1 MVSYI
6 VNCGHNP
13 ACAPREILPGLN
25 PRPLFPHLFVFPSL
39 FGPQTPANSNYSRTS
54 RKFARKSNY
63 SRTYAKTGGGG
74 IFLFHLPLSLP
85 LLPFPAHLPLSPTIP
100 ALTGTSP
107 VSPIVPALT
116 QTPGGG
122 GHTTPFL
129 LRHGQLLPYE
139 SYQLQYV
146 PLHYVSMSARRQ
158 FCCAEQKDAQALRGS
173 PRSSGQAGWVREKSR
188 SLALLGMTNYGTRV
202 TQRESR
208 VTKHK
213 SRSTSHGSR
222 STSHETFYRA
232 RAMTSVRSSD
242 CSPELNSWTAF
253 WMLATRRAGGKEKH
267 ARTVP
272 ISRASPNSFPAASLA
287 SVTPSV

>member
-1 MVSYI
+1 VVSYI

-107 VSPIVPALT
+107 VSPIIPALT
-116 QTPGGG
+116 QTPGVGG
-122 GHTTPFL
+122 IRHPFSCATGNCCPTS
-129 LRHGQLLPYE
+129 RTSSNMYHYIT
-139 SYQLQYV
+139 YQ
-146 PLHYVSMSARRQ
+146 
-158 FCCAEQKDAQALRGS
+158 C
-173 PRSSGQAGWVREKSR
+173 
-188 SLALLGMTNYGTRV
+188 
-202 TQRESR
+202 
-208 VTKHK
+208 
-213 SRSTSHGSR
+213 
-222 STSHETFYRA
+222 
-232 RAMTSVRSSD
+232 
-242 CSPELNSWTAF
+242 
-253 WMLATRRAGGKEKH
+253 RRADNFAVPSKRTHRPFGAPLEARGKQGG
-267 ARTVP
+267 
-272 ISRASPNSFPAASLA
+272 
-287 SVTPSV
+287 

>member
-139 SYQLQYV
+139 SYQPQYV
-146 PLHYVSMSARRQ
+146 PLHHVSMSARRH
-158 FCCAEQKDAQALRGS
+158 FGVRRLAAAFAVDRGAPYSLFRRNGLRRKSGS
-173 PRSSGQAGWVREKSR
+173 KLPHSKASFRQHDRM
-188 SLALLGMTNYGTRV
+188 SLW
-202 TQRESR
+202 S
-208 VTKHK
+208 
-213 SRSTSHGSR
+213 
-222 STSHETFYRA
+222 YR
-232 RAMTSVRSSD
+232 
-242 CSPELNSWTAF
+242 
-253 WMLATRRAGGKEKH
+253 
-267 ARTVP
+267 
-272 ISRASPNSFPAASLA
+272 
-287 SVTPSV
+287 